1 LTEIDLARDA
11 PTGHSA
17 LPRRKGR
24 RGDLSFSCKA
34 IENVCGNDLVIIDE
48 IGFAPLDHT
57 GCQMLFRLVAAC
69 YERRPIAIGSHSP
82 FEQWGRLLPDQPTAV
97 SLLDRL
103 CQIAPRGV
111 VGL

>member
-1 LTEIDLARDA
+1 
-11 PTGHSA
+11 
-17 LPRRKGR
+17 
-24 RGDLSFSCKA
+24 LSFSCKA

-103 CQIAPRGV
+103 CQGAHIITTTGDSYRLTHRKEP
-111 VGL
+111 